1 MKKAALFII
10 LITSAV
16 CFCQTSDYTGMW
28 QIVVKRSAG
37 KNYTTPT
44 EYVELKSDNT
54 YLWGIDSSKTN
65 PLDGVSKGTW
75 AVTDDGGI
83 KMIPDPN
90 PANEATYYRK
100 SEDGKLTWDGHEM
113 NGVKEKVM
121 LEISIYLQKIK

>member
-1 MKKAALFII
+1 MDINLKNQFLELRKKYFKDSELP
-10 LITSAV
+10 IT
-16 CFCQTSDYTGMW
+16 FYYSD
-28 QIVVKRSAG
+28 
-37 KNYTTPT
+37 
-44 EYVELKSDNT
+44 
-54 YLWGIDSSKTN
+54 
-65 PLDGVSKGTW
+65 
-75 AVTDDGGI
+75 DDGGI